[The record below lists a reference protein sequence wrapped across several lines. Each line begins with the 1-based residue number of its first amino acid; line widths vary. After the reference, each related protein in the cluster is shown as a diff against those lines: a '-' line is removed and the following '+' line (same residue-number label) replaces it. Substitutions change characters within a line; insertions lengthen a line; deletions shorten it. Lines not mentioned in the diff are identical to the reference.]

1 MKDWNVVVTVQESR
15 FKDAV
20 PLLWKYGRVE
30 KTSYFNVV
38 TMQVEDTA
46 AFLEAFRQGVEQDPD
61 ALLSIGR
68 IVPCTHGFLF
78 QSVED
83 FETKAQDAA
92 RAFLG
97 YWADHCFCV
106 RMHRRG
112 FQRTMSSQ
120 EEAANLGE
128 FLKRELLRR
137 GTPARVTFEDPDMI
151 LAVEAIGQRAG
162 MSLWSREQRARYP
175 FLKLD

>member
-1 MKDWNVVVTVQESR
+1 MKDWNVVVTVQEDR

-30 KTSYFNVV
+30 KTSYFNVA

-61 ALLSIGR
+61 ELLSVGR
-68 IVPCTHGFLF
+68 IVPCTLCFLF
-78 QSVED
+78 QTIEE
-83 FETKAQDAA
+83 FEAKAQEAA

-97 YWADHCFCV
+97 DLAGRSFCV

-112 FQRTMSSQ
+112 FQGTMSSQ

-128 FLKRELLRR
+128 FLGRELVQR

-151 LAVEAIGQRAG
+151 LAVETIGQRAG
-162 MSLWSREQRARYP
+162 LSLWSREQRARYP